1 MRLSAIT
8 TLTLLTLAV
17 ATAANLE
24 QDDHAMKTAPK
35 DYAARY
41 GGDVDKS
48 DKYVAQGGPDVEDH
62 EREDDEGS
70 EAAKNAKAG
79 AKNANGKPAKPAK
92 TVTDKQPTVINDYD
106 PNNIGQSEAEVD
118 IAKDAAERAKEDR
131 VAAVVGVTEPAN
143 DATGS
148 SGSSGSSSSSSSAT
162 TSTKKTTTSSSTVTA
177 APVDDDK
184 WHTFVM
190 AFSMIIT
197 SEIGDKTFLLAAIMA
212 SKHSHLTIFSA
223 AFSSLALMT
232 VLSALLGQA
241 FLIFVSPRLVAIA
254 AGVLFLVFGIR
265 LLHEATTM
273 EGVSIKEEM
282 AEVES
287 EIEASELNEKNRDL
301 EEGSTSSGETTLR
314 RQNSAPGITD
324 DGLGEQGYSFDI
336 RKASKPTIK
345 QSLADISSG
354 FSNLASLV
362 LSPAW
367 VQIFVMTFLAEWG
380 DRSQIS
386 TIAMGAGSNFWP
398 VVFGGVIG
406 HACCTS
412 VAIIGGKLLAQRV
425 SIQQIT
431 LVGAVAFIIY
441 ALLYFWDIYSTW
453 Q

>member
-1 MRLSAIT
+1 MKLSTIT
-8 TLTLLTLAV
+8 TLVLVTLAG

-24 QDDHAMKTAPK
+24 ENDHAMKTAPK

-41 GGDVDKS
+41 GSEVDKG
-48 DKYVAQGGPDVEDH
+48 DKFVAQGRPDVEDH

-70 EAAKNAKAG
+70 EAAKNAKV
-79 AKNANGKPAKPAK
+79 KNTNGKPAKPAK

-106 PNNIGQSEAEVD
+106 PNNIGQNEAEVD

-131 VAAVVGVTEPAN
+131 VAAVVGVTESAN

-148 SGSSGSSSSSSSAT
+148 KSSSSSSS
-162 TSTKKTTTSSSTVTA
+162 SGSTTTTKPASSVTDV
-177 APVDDDK
+177 PVDDDM

-212 SKHSHLTIFSA
+212 SKHSHFTIFSA

-232 VLSALLGQA
+232 ILSALMGQA
-241 FLIFVSPRLVAIA
+241 FLLFVSPRLVGIA

-265 LLHEATTM
+265 LLHEATHM
-273 EGVSIKEEM
+273 EGVSIKDEM

-287 EIEASELNEKNRDL
+287 EIEASEMNEKNRDL
-301 EEGSTSSGETTLR
+301 EAGTSSSSSGDTTLR

-345 QSLADISSG
+345 QSLADISNG

-431 LVGAVAFIIY
+431 VVGAVAFIIY
-441 ALLYFWDIYSTW
+441 AILYFWDIYSTW

>member
-1 MRLSAIT
+1 MRISTIT
-8 TLTLLTLAV
+8 TLALVSLA
-17 ATAANLE
+17 AAANLE
-24 QDDHAMKTAPK
+24 QNDHAMKTAPK

-41 GGDVDKS
+41 GDPEKG
-48 DKYVAQGGPDVEDH
+48 DKYVAQGSPDVEDH
-62 EREDDEGS
+62 EREDDEGA
-70 EAAKNAKAG
+70 ETNAKPVN
-79 AKNANGKPAKPAK
+79 NAKPAKPAK

-131 VAAVVGVTEPAN
+131 VAAVVGVSEPAN

-148 SGSSGSSSSSSSAT
+148 SAAST
-162 TSTKKTTTSSSTVTA
+162 TITKTTTTIKDT
-177 APVDDDK
+177 PPDDDK

-212 SKHSHLTIFSA
+212 SKHSHFTIFSA

-232 VLSALLGQA
+232 VLSAALGQA
-241 FLIFVSPRLVAIA
+241 FLIFVSPKVVGIA
-254 AGVLFLVFGIR
+254 AGLLFLVFGVR
-265 LLHEATTM
+265 LLFEATNM
-273 EGVSIKEEM
+273 EGVSIKDEM

-301 EEGSTSSGETTLR
+301 EEGTSSASGETTLR

-345 QSLADISSG
+345 QSLTDISNG

-367 VQIFVMTFLAEWG
+367 VQIFVMTFVAEWG

-441 ALLYFWDIYSTW
+441 AVLYFWDIYSTW

>member
-1 MRLSAIT
+1 MKLLSIT
-8 TLTLLTLAV
+8 SLLLLTLAT
-17 ATAANLE
+17 ATTANLE
-24 QDDHAMKTAPK
+24 ENDHAMKTAPK
-35 DYAARY
+35 DYAARF
-41 GGDVDKS
+41 GSEVDKS
-48 DKYVAQGGPDVEDH
+48 DKFVAPGGPDVEDH

-70 EAAKNAKAG
+70 EAVKV
-79 AKNANGKPAKPAK
+79 GKTAKPAK

-148 SGSSGSSSSSSSAT
+148 KSSSSSSSSSSSAGSST
-162 TSTKKTTTSSSTVTA
+162 TQSSSKTSTSKSVKD

-212 SKHSHLTIFSA
+212 SKHSHFTIFSA

-232 VLSALLGQA
+232 VLSAALGQA
-241 FLIFVSPRLVAIA
+241 FLIFVSPKVVGIA

-265 LLHEATTM
+265 LLHEATQM
-273 EGVSIKEEM
+273 EGVSIKDEM

-301 EEGSTSSGETTLR
+301 EEGTTSSSGETTLR

-441 ALLYFWDIYSTW
+441 AMLYFWDIYSTW

>member
-1 MRLSAIT
+1 MKLSHIAT
-8 TLTLLTLAV
+8 FAV
-17 ATAANLE
+17 ALTCASASALTANVE
-24 QDDHAMKTAPK
+24 ENDHAMKTAPK

-41 GGDVDKS
+41 GTEVDKG
-48 DKYVAQGGPDVEDH
+48 DKFVAQGNPDVEDH
-62 EREDDEGS
+62 EREDDETS
-70 EAAKNAKAG
+70 AKSAKNV
-79 AKNANGKPAKPAK
+79 KPASGKPAK

-131 VAAVVGVTEPAN
+131 VAAVVGVESTG
-143 DATGS
+143 DAP
-148 SGSSGSSSSSSSAT
+148 
-162 TSTKKTTTSSSTVTA
+162 KTNKIVAA
-177 APVDDDK
+177 APASTPEAHDDK

-190 AFSMIIT
+190 SFSMIIT

-212 SKHSHLTIFSA
+212 SKHSHFTIFSA

-241 FLIFVSPRLVAIA
+241 FLIFISPRLVSIA
-254 AGVLFLVFGIR
+254 AGVLFLIFGVR
-265 LLHEATTM
+265 LLHEATNM
-273 EGVSIKEEM
+273 EGVSIKDEM

-287 EIEASELNEKNRDL
+287 EIEASELSEKNRDL
-301 EEGSTSSGETTLR
+301 EAGTTTASEIPLR

-398 VVFGGVIG
+398 VVFGGIIG

-441 ALLYFWDIYSTW
+441 AVLYFWDIYSTW